1 MKICSK
7 CKTEK
12 ELNDFSKCKTEKDG
26 LQKVC
31 KKCKND
37 EGKLRWN
44 NNKDKIKKIN
54 KKWKD
59 NNPNY
64 HNDYYQNN
72 KEQFKTWSKDYY
84 QNNKEQFKTWSKDYY
99 QNNEQTIKIKV
110 KEYQNLIKNNPI
122 KYKQKKEKQNIY
134 SMEYYYKNPH
144 IYVLRNQIK
153 NIKEKLN
160 TPKNKTLN
168 KELDYSPL
176 CFKKAIENKFE
187 KGMNWNNLGNKEN
200 QWNVD
205 HKIPITWFK
214 NFTPFNIVNHLE
226 NLQPKWRKDNLEKS
240 NKYSD
245 LVSLLY
251 FNLCKEYI
259 LEDKI
264 NMIYNDKI
272 NRHII

>member
-72 KEQFKTWSKDYY
+72 KEQFKTLRLIVKASNIPSTKIIGAS
-84 QNNKEQFKTWSKDYY
+84 QFIYNS
-99 QNNEQTIKIKV
+99 
-110 KEYQNLIKNNPI
+110 NPI
-122 KYKQKKEKQNIY
+122 I
-134 SMEYYYKNPH
+134 
-144 IYVLRNQIK
+144 
-153 NIKEKLN
+153 
-160 TPKNKTLN
+160 
-168 KELDYSPL
+168 
-176 CFKKAIENKFE
+176 
-187 KGMNWNNLGNKEN
+187 
-200 QWNVD
+200 
-205 HKIPITWFK
+205 
-214 NFTPFNIVNHLE
+214 
-226 NLQPKWRKDNLEKS
+226 
-240 NKYSD
+240 D
-245 LVSLLY
+245 LVSKGGFLY
-251 FNLCKEYI
+251 F
-259 LEDKI
+259 
-264 NMIYNDKI
+264 
-272 NRHII
+272 